1 MKKINYKNVARNVID
16 LEIAALKK
24 LKSSINKSFDQA
36 VDAIVKCQS
45 KVILCGVGKS
55 YLIASKISA
64 TFSSVGCPSF
74 SLSANECSHGDL
86 GSISKKDL
94 LILFSNSGETQE
106 LKPVIEYANRNRIT
120 LIGIVS
126 KKNSTL
132 FRASDI
138 KLFIPEVKEAGL
150 GIVPTSSTCE
160 QLAIGDC
167 LAVAALNKKGFSK
180 KNFKILH
187 PKGALGAQLK
197 TVEDLMIKG
206 DKIPFIN
213 QKLQMKKALSL
224 ITKKKLGV
232 LIAIDKKKFTTGII
246 TDGQIRRFSQKNS
259 NLKSLNVNEIMT
271 TNPLSVDKDTL
282 ASKALAIMSQNKI
295 TSLCVHK
302 NNKRRKTI
310 GLLHIHHILSANIN

>member
-126 KKNSTL
+126 KKNSIL

-259 NLKSLNVNEIMT
+259 NLKSLNVNDIMT

-282 ASKALAIMSQNKI
+282 ASRALAIMSQNKI

>member
-24 LKSSINKSFDQA
+24 LRSSINKSFDQA

-45 KVILCGVGKS
+45 KIILCGVGKS

-126 KKNSTL
+126 KKNSIL

-187 PKGALGAQLK
+187 PKGAIGAQLK

-206 DKIPFIN
+206 DKIPFVN

-232 LIAIDKKKFTTGII
+232 LIAIDKKKFTKGII

-259 NLKSLNVNEIMT
+259 NLKSLNVNDIMT
-271 TNPLSVDKDTL
+271 TNPFSVDKDTL
-282 ASKALAIMSQNKI
+282 ASRALAIMSQNKI

-310 GLLHIHHILSANIN
+310 GLLHIHHILGANIN

>member
-24 LKSSINKSFDQA
+24 LRSSINKSFDQA

-45 KVILCGVGKS
+45 KIILCGVGKS

-126 KKNSTL
+126 KKNSIL

-213 QKLQMKKALSL
+213 QKLYMKKALSL
-224 ITKKKLGV
+224 ITKKNLGV

-259 NLKSLNVNEIMT
+259 NLKSLNVNDIMT

-302 NNKRRKTI
+302 NNKKRKTI

>member
-120 LIGIVS
+120 LIGIMS
-126 KKNSTL
+126 KKNSIL

-213 QKLQMKKALSL
+213 QKLQMKKALNL

-259 NLKSLNVNEIMT
+259 NLKSLNVNDIMT
-271 TNPLSVDKDTL
+271 TKPLSVDKDTL
-282 ASKALAIMSQNKI
+282 ASRALAIMSQNKI